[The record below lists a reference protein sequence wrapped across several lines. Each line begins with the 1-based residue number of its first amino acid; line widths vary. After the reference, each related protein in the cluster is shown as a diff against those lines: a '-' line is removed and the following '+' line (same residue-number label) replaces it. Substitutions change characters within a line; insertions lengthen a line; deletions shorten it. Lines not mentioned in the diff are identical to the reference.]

1 MAVPSLP
8 VVEGAEDDPVFLV
21 RRLREPPEDV
31 GEESSGT
38 LGREI
43 GEDHDAGPVN
53 RVVVL
58 RRRLL

>member
-43 GEDHDAGPVN
+43 GEDDDDLVN

-58 RRRLL
+58 GRRLL